1 MIVSHN
7 TNQATAYSPFLPAC
21 IEDRGPDPDRPGNHL
36 FRLHLNPSVQHTTT
50 TDLNEGLVNPG
61 TDDDI
66 TQTTTVQYLPP
77 DQASLVLCLRHD
89 DTYLILPPDTDTV
102 TPSETDIHDSDP
114 AEPRDSE
121 ME

>member
-1 MIVSHN
+1 MIVSNN
-7 TNQATAYSPFLPAC
+7 TNQATAYSPFLPAR

-50 TDLNEGLVNPG
+50 TEIIDPDSDPV
-61 TDDDI
+61 TV
-66 TQTTTVQYLPP
+66 TTVQYLPP
-77 DQASLVLCLRHD
+77 DQASLVLCLRHG

-102 TPSETDIHDSDP
+102 TPSESDIHDSDP

-121 ME
+121 MQ